1 MLSVTSGYK
10 TANKSNVVRSNGKI
24 SVYDTVALTTK
35 EFDNTKVGLIE
46 ITGTTF
52 RDGRI
57 IGNLSM
63 HDIKIEMFG
72 DTSAD
77 FTLNT
82 EKHITPSFAML
93 VSGSYEWLAYQKFIV
108 SSVEYDDT
116 TRMTTIRGAD
126 FLWKSNVDFVDTN
139 TYPMTLYNYLLSVGT
154 ACGLSI
160 ENVSIV
166 NGSFSIASKPF
177 PDFTPCSYILSRIAE
192 LGGYFVRIKK
202 SNNKL
207 ELINAFP
214 SIAIPSETLTKDHY
228 FQAWVKEHNFG
239 TNGINTLVMKIS
251 QVEGENN
258 SVENAPNVAIDG
270 AIELQVVD
278 NDIVNTETKRLA
290 VINNIFTVVDGFK
303 FVPCIVDYIGYPY
316 LEVGD
321 TVQVTKMD
329 STTFVTVITDVMISY
344 DGGMKGQIRGQTL
357 NKTQTTYRNYTTQ
370 EKRLR
375 NAEIRVD
382 KVEGEILLKVSQTDL
397 DTQLEDY
404 STITQTADKVALEIG
419 QIKVGGTNLLLGS
432 DMEELSA
439 RNLWFKAIGT
449 ETTTDGSGDT
459 VFQGK
464 NLIVIVPA
472 NTLNGGVYRAVGNL
486 VIGQQYTLSA
496 WVYVPSGQWQMG
508 TDLGY
513 PSFTITPLTWTRVS
527 HTFTA
532 TSSVHTLYFI
542 AVQRTEDTAIYI
554 DNVQLEEGNKPTAW
568 GLNPNE
574 MRTAKYIFD
583 GSKARFYGDGQ
594 EWYDALGNLKVYFD
608 TTLGNYVFK
617 GSIDTSENVTVG
629 KRIDMA
635 EIPVTTVFELGQERA
650 GLNGVGWGERSVGGL
665 NSWAYITAY
674 NAGPYN
680 GVADKWEMVLYSQ
693 ANIQIA
699 SPEITYGRA
708 DSTTNHIILGN
719 TLFDKPLQVFD
730 GIKFPETQ
738 VASTNANTLDDYEEG
753 TWTPTLVCQTTAG
766 VGTYTDRKGR
776 YTKIGNVCYFTM
788 NLSWTAHTGTGNM
801 FITGLPFTALEGTYN
816 CQLLTN
822 NLTYTGQIT
831 GTITTGESRIV
842 IYTYVGGG
850 ALGVVNKDSAAD
862 IYLSGFYLVE

>member
-329 STTFVTVITDVMISY
+329 NSTFVTVITDIMISY
-344 DGGMKGQIRGQTL
+344 DGGMKGQIRGQAL
-357 NKTQTTYRNYTTQ
+357 NKVQTTYRNYTKQ
-370 EKRLR
+370 EKRIR
-375 NAEIRVD
+375 NTEINVD
-382 KVEGEILLKVSQTDL
+382 KVNERVTIEVGTLNSGNQNLVPFTQETWEQGLINTDGTIGGSSNFIRMK
-397 DTQLEDY
+397 DFATCVASTKYQL
-404 STITQTADKVALEIG
+404 
-419 QIKVGGTNLLLGS
+419 
-432 DMEELSA
+432 
-439 RNLWFKAIGT
+439 T
-449 ETTTDGSGDT
+449 ETTGISATIFWYDSSDAFISLNGITDGGVITSPVGAVKFKIRMGMTDITTEDMVNYAVTMKPVETQLTGAKYVFDGTNATFTNGGLIIKNALGET
-459 VFQGK
+459 VFTADI
-464 NLIVIVPA
+464 N
-472 NTLNGGVYRAVGNL
+472 GNL
-486 VIGQQYTLSA
+486 EMIGK
-496 WVYVPSGQWQMG
+496 V
-508 TDLGY
+508 
-513 PSFTITPLTWTRVS
+513 
-527 HTFTA
+527 TA
-532 TSSVHTLYFI
+532 TSGKIGRFDISGDDLVYTSDLFNKEYDYGDI
-542 AVQRTEDTAIYI
+542 SKIGRIMAGLDT
-554 DNVQLEEGNKPTAW
+554 PTAYD
-568 GLNPNE
+568 NE
-574 MRTAKYIFD
+574 VYDVNRDSVVDILDLVLVSNYVKSGTALPTPRRQIRSVIRIGTTSGELRTTSI
-583 GSKARFYGDGQ
+583 S
-594 EWYDALGNLKVYFD
+594 ALGNTGSTFVMKAENLSGELLNV
-608 TTLGNYVFK
+608 K
-617 GSIDTSENVTVG
+617 GISAKGGTI
-629 KRIDMA
+629 
-635 EIPVTTVFELGQERA
+635 EL
-650 GLNGVGWGERSVGGL
+650 LDVINGVRFPSTFVGS
-665 NSWAYITAY
+665 NDVY
-674 NAGPYN
+674 
-680 GVADKWEMVLYSQ
+680 
-693 ANIQIA
+693 
-699 SPEITYGRA
+699 
-708 DSTTNHIILGN
+708 
-719 TLFDKPLQVFD
+719 
-730 GIKFPETQ
+730 
-738 VASTNANTLDDYEEG
+738 TLDDYREG
-753 TWTPTLVCQTTAG
+753 TWAPVLTGETTSG
-766 VGTYTDRKGR
+766 TGTYSVQSGR
-776 YTKIGNVCYFTM
+776 YTKNGNVVKFDIV
-788 NLSWTAHTGTGNM
+788 LAWSAHTGTGNM
-801 FITGLPFTALEGTYN
+801 GISLPFANGSVISS
-816 CQLLTN
+816 CSVVAS
-822 NLTYTGQIT
+822 NLTFSNQLGAFILASGSKVFLQTFGSNGARAYVNMD
-831 GTITTGESRIV
+831 TTGELFI
-842 IYTYVGGG
+842 
-850 ALGVVNKDSAAD
+850 
-862 IYLSGFYLVE
+862 SGSYMV